1 MRKGAW
7 YQFGHHSQ
15 KMVLEQLDHGL
26 AVGAILSPRDLKPNG
41 LADYAAQYRGKGV
54 DVLID
59 PQFYI
64 PDSTVGKLTEYAINQ
79 KYRQSI
85 SGLGELTDNDLGD
98 LAKELAALNKQ
109 VGAAAIVAPAVLY
122 EAGRPDIV
130 ELNARLFLAAKTA
143 AHSLSIP
150 VYATVPLGES
160 VTLDDSTTDAA
171 LASATNI
178 AADGWYFA
186 FEFGD
191 GRIPAEVNRI
201 GRYLR
206 CGLRLALTGKPCLHA
221 FAGPLGLLSFAAA
234 ATGVAVGHSQNLW
247 QFDRTRWMPTDAQG
261 GGGDAPPRFFS
272 TALWGTI
279 VYPDELALRSP
290 AVRRRV
296 VVKSPYSESV
306 SVDPPFAAWDR
317 WDSYK
322 HLLYMLTSEYK
333 TLAAVK
339 GGRDAAVAAKTI
351 LDGAVAL
358 HGTLAGAGIAL
369 KDHADAYQGNW
380 LTALAK
386 FLESSSND
394 LDYLELM

>member
-1 MRKGAW
+1 MKRGAW
-7 YQFGHHSQ
+7 YQFGDRSQ

-26 AVGAILSPRDLKPNG
+26 AVGAILSPRDLKPAG
-41 LADYAAQYRGKGV
+41 LADYANQYRQKGV

-64 PDSTVGKLTEYAINQ
+64 PESTVGKLTEYAINQ

-85 SGLGELTDNDLGD
+85 SGLGDLTDDDLGD
-98 LAKELAALNKQ
+98 LAKELAELNKL

-130 ELNARLFLAAKTA
+130 ELNARLFSAAKTA
-143 AHSLSIP
+143 AQSLSIP
-150 VYATVPLGES
+150 VYATVPLGGS
-160 VTLDDSTTDAA
+160 VTQDDTTTDSA
-171 LASATNI
+171 LASATNV

-186 FEFGD
+186 FEFED
-191 GRIPAEVNRI
+191 GRIPADINRI

-206 CGLRLALTGKPCLHA
+206 SGLRLALTGKPCLHA
-221 FAGPLGLLSFAAA
+221 FAGPLGLLSFATA

-247 QFDRTRWMPTDAQG
+247 QFNRTRWLPTDAQG

-279 VYPDELALRSP
+279 VYPDELALCAP
-290 AVRRRV
+290 AVRKQI
-296 VVKSPYSESV
+296 VVKSPYSAMV
-306 SVDPPFAAWDR
+306 SVDSPFAPWDR
-317 WDSYK
+317 WESNK

-333 TLAAVK
+333 KLSEVK
-339 GGRDAAVAAKTI
+339 GGRSAAAAAKKI

-358 HGTLAGAGIAL
+358 HGTIAGAGIAL
-369 KDHADAYQGNW
+369 KDNANAYQGNW
-380 LTALAK
+380 LTALAT
-386 FLESSSND
+386 FLASSSND
-394 LDYLELM
+394 LDYLDLM